1 MVRFVLNEFETFK
14 WSTFGELKMNSCL
27 TLETTITITLKS
39 QIACSH
45 TEKST
50 CRQCV
55 CVEHHFNLKATSV
68 ATNNIAKAVSIQFEN
83 MLSWCW
89 ETNYLNYLWWANES
103 ENQQTKHTHHV
114 LHARLSPT
122 WTRERPT
129 KNKNKMQIHWDRDRM
144 RKRKAA
150 TVCFWF

>member
-1 MVRFVLNEFETFK
+1 MNLKLLNGPLLASWK
-14 WSTFGELKMNSCL
+14 WIHIWIWKRLSPPRWRGRK
-27 TLETTITITLKS
+27 
-39 QIACSH
+39 ACSP

-55 CVEHHFNLKATSV
+55 CVEHHLIRKATLV

-103 ENQQTKHTHHV
+103 ENQQTKHTPCY
-114 LHARLSPT
+114 ARASKSNMNNRKT
-122 WTRERPT
+122 SE
-129 KNKNKMQIHWDRDRM
+129 KNKMQIHWDRDRM

-150 TVCFWF
+150 TACFWF